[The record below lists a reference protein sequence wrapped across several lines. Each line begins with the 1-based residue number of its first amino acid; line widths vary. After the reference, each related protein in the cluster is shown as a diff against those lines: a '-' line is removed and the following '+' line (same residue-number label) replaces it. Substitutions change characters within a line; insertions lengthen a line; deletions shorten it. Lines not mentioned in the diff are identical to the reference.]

1 MRLTKPPAGPRPRIR
16 GRDRDDRQRDSGSS
30 DGANDFTNRRGRRPL
45 VQRPVE
51 PDGTRPGGGRRL
63 HHRTSRPPGFLPGR
77 DAIIEIGAIRVETKD
92 GRTRETVFSELVKPS
107 GNIPKKV
114 RELTGITNETV
125 RNAVGIDRVLP
136 RAAEFIGDAALV
148 AHSAHF
154 DRRFLEHNARLMG
167 RTFAANEWICTPGDG
182 PARGDGTSAQA
193 VIPDR
198 TASKGSR
205 HPDTGALD
213 DCRATLTVWR
223 TLKKRL
229 KGNIHL
235 APLDTGDEM
244 RPAEVAYDADLDGQV
259 FLFSGFRD
267 EVLAARIGN
276 AGGRIAPGY
285 RRR

>member
-1 MRLTKPPAGPRPRIR
+1 MRLTRN
-16 GRDRDDRQRDSGSS
+16 RQRVLALVFAGGIGTIGSEDSDSS
-30 DGANDFTNRRGRRPL
+30 DGANDFTNRPGRRPL

-51 PDGTRPGGGRRL
+51 PDEPDRQEDDVCIIDVET
-63 HHRTSRPPGFLPGR
+63 TGFLPGR

-154 DRRFLEHNARLMG
+154 DRRFLEHNARRMG
-167 RTFAANEWICTPGDG
+167 RTFAANEWICTLEMARRAMEPPHKLSSLIERLERVEHPGH
-182 PARGDGTSAQA
+182 R
-193 VIPDR
+193 
-198 TASKGSR
+198 
-205 HPDTGALD
+205 ALD
-213 DCRATLTVWR
+213 DCRATLAVWR
-223 TLKKRL
+223 ILKKRL

-235 APLDTGDEM
+235 APLDTGDAT
-244 RPAEVAYDADLDGQV
+244 RPAEVAYDADLGV
-259 FLFSGFRD
+259 
-267 EVLAARIGN
+267 
-276 AGGRIAPGY
+276 GRS